1 MGVSVDGKRGVK
13 VLGNKIGRGKD
24 IFVVLWGQLYR
35 FCLTDFAR
43 SGGVDEKRVII
54 EVSLSNMEKTKVIE
68 RRNCEYSQLIEDF
81 KKKIKGIN
89 VQGVTG
95 PHFPGV
101 GSSYYRAKYKF
112 AFCGIETYGWNSMA
126 SFMEKSPEEYLMDTD
141 SCLNSLEYLKWF
153 NNLHATFWG
162 FVLKFFSEF
171 YKVDLNDLTTANS
184 ENEDVL
190 DVLKSFVWANANSIE
205 RFEVSSKGQ
214 GANHADWEQVKNA
227 SAKFDDLNH
236 IINSCRP
243 KVIFLLSG
251 GADLN
256 SVINDSTLSKIY
268 NIDPSNKSNI
278 LKIAHKEGVPYDYYY
293 LRNTDTHLFKLP
305 HPTWMGLY
313 SGIGINKY
321 VEAIIQDLSNYKT
334 WDTLPNGISDWAN
347 ETDEFVDKS
356 SRDYK
361 FHIIATLAH
370 NLTSNNLVMSGVE
383 LAKIFNFNNIKT
395 QYGNSY
401 SEKGGRGIYHVI
413 TSAWSYYQYEKK
425 DYQTAYEIARSFVKQ
440 NGDYAY

>member
-1 MGVSVDGKRGVK
+1 MERP
-13 VLGNKIGRGKD
+13 N
-24 IFVVLWGQLYR
+24 
-35 FCLTDFAR
+35 
-43 SGGVDEKRVII
+43 VID
-54 EVSLSNMEKTKVIE
+54 

-81 KKKIKGIN
+81 KKEVKGVN

-101 GSSYYRAKYKF
+101 GSNYCRAKYKF
-112 AFCGIETYGWNSMA
+112 AFCGIETSGWNSME
-126 SFMEKSPEEYLMDTD
+126 SFMEMSLEKYLMDTD
-141 SCLNSLEYLKWF
+141 SCIDSLEFLKWAD
-153 NNLHATFWG
+153 NLHATFWG
-162 FVLKFFSEF
+162 FVLQFFSEF
-171 YKVDLNDLTTANS
+171 YKVDLKDLTSANS
-184 ENEDVL
+184 KNGNAL

-214 GANHADWEQVKNA
+214 GANLADWEQVKNA

-236 IINSCRP
+236 IINSCHP

-251 GADLN
+251 GTDVN
-256 SVINDSTLSKIY
+256 NIINDKTLSRIY
-268 NIDPSNKSNI
+268 NIDSSNKSNI
-278 LKIAHKEGVPYDYYY
+278 LKIAHKEGIPYDYYY

-321 VEAIIQDLSNYKT
+321 VEAIIQDLFNYKI
-334 WDTLPNGISDWAN
+334 WVTLPKGIRDWVN
-347 ETDEFVDKS
+347 ETEEFVDKS

-361 FHIIATLAH
+361 FHIIAALARTLT
-370 NLTSNNLVMSGVE
+370 LNNIVMSGVE
-383 LAKIFNFNNIKT
+383 LQKTFNLNDIKT
-395 QYGNSY
+395 QNGYRY
-401 SEKGGRGIYHVI
+401 SEKGGQGIYRVI
-413 TSAWSYYQYEKK
+413 SNAWSYYQNEKH